1 MKVSPVYFLRRCVM
15 QKTVKGKVYDTEVM
29 QIVKKVTVGSYGD
42 PDGYEEIL
50 FKAEDGT
57 TFLYANGGAS
67 SKHSGESL
75 ATLTKAKADAWV
87 KDNA

>member
-1 MKVSPVYFLRRCVM
+1 M

>member
-1 MKVSPVYFLRRCVM
+1 M
-15 QKTVKGKVYDTEVM
+15 QKTVKGKAYDTEVM

-57 TFLYANGGAS
+57 TFFMPTAARAPSTAARAS
-67 SKHSGESL
+67 RRLPKRKRTHGSRTTRKRE
-75 ATLTKAKADAWV
+75 V
-87 KDNA
+87 E